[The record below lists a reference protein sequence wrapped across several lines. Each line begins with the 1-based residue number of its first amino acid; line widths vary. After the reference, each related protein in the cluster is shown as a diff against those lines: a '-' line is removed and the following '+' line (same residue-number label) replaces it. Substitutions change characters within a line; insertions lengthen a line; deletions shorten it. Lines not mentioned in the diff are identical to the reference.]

1 MVRVA
6 RPFTT
11 ATVSKGLA
19 APPTV
24 NATLPVGEATLVAG
38 FGITVA
44 VILIGDPNAD
54 AATGRF
60 GGHLPGDTAV
70 ELGEPC
76 HNAPNR
82 ADTTR
87 GDLFMPRWIRT
98 AWIGAAAAMLAS
110 SCTSPTTRTGTGT
123 GTGTGTDGVALI
135 RLAAGPDG
143 YPSPITGRR
152 LAGIQASL
160 MFDTLVWKDSTGS
173 IIGWLASS
181 WDRTDDGTE
190 WTFHLHDGVKFQDG
204 TPLTAADVA
213 FTYNYFISGP
223 GLAAAGRFGSVFIGD
238 FVDVV
243 ATTPDTVVFH
253 LKRPWAPFLQSIA
266 SLIPILPQHIWAAV
280 TDPATFTGPQSV
292 IGSGPYRLQSFDRAT
307 GNADF
312 VANNSYFLGTP
323 VVRRIQFVPA
333 PDQLLAL
340 ERGNID
346 AADAGTED
354 QVPTQA
360 LSVFNSSKYGTVTG
374 PSDWT
379 RALHFNLKKGFPYDN
394 VQFRQAID
402 YAIDRRDLVSRILFG
417 RGLPGS
423 SGWLAP
429 SAPDFAPGL
438 PAYEHNVALA
448 ESLLDQAGLKAP
460 AGGGMRTLPGG
471 GRFAVSL
478 QTSSEF
484 SGQTAQLISEYLRQ
498 VGIQVDIQT
507 LDPASADANALK
519 GNYDMALIGYGG
531 VGNDPDLLLR
541 IGLSPA
547 AIPVAWK
554 AWGYD
559 NSTVNALG
567 LQQLFTADDTT
578 RATSIKQIQRQ
589 IATDVPLISLYLPTP
604 EEIYNKKVFSA
615 WYFTPGGFLA
625 AGSGVLNKQVFV
637 AGGKTGP

>member
-1 MVRVA
+1 
-6 RPFTT
+6 
-11 ATVSKGLA
+11 
-19 APPTV
+19 
-24 NATLPVGEATLVAG
+24 
-38 FGITVA
+38 
-44 VILIGDPNAD
+44 
-54 AATGRF
+54 
-60 GGHLPGDTAV
+60 
-70 ELGEPC
+70 
-76 HNAPNR
+76 
-82 ADTTR
+82 
-87 GDLFMPRWIRT
+87 
-98 AWIGAAAAMLAS
+98 MLTS
-110 SCTSPTTRTGTGT
+110 SCTSSATRPAIAGTGT
-123 GTGTGTDGVALI
+123 TNAASVPLI

-173 IIGWLASS
+173 IIGWLAAS
-181 WDRTDDGTE
+181 WDRSSDGTE
-190 WTFHLHDGVKFQDG
+190 WSFHLHDGVKFQDG
-204 TPLTAADVA
+204 TALTAADVA
-213 FTYNYFISGP
+213 FSYNYFISGP
-223 GLAAAGRFGSVFIGD
+223 ALAGAGRFGSVFIGD

-253 LKRPWAPFLQSIA
+253 LKRPWTPFLQTIA
-266 SLIPILPQHIWAAV
+266 ALIPILPQHIWASV
-280 TDPATFTGPQSV
+280 TNPATFSGPQSV
-292 IGSGPYRLQSFDRAT
+292 VGSGPYRLQSFDRAT

-312 VANNSYFLGTP
+312 VANDTYFLGRP
-323 VVRRIQFVPA
+323 IVRRIEFVPA

-340 ERGNID
+340 ARGDID

-354 QVPTQA
+354 QLPTQA
-360 LSVFNSSKYGTVTG
+360 LSRFTSSKYGTVTG

-379 RALHFNLKKGFPYDN
+379 RALHFNLNKGFPYDN

-402 YAIDRRDLVSRILFG
+402 YAVDRKDLVKRILFG

-438 PAYEHNVALA
+438 PAYDHDVATA
-448 ESLLDQAGLKAP
+448 ETLLDQAGLKVP

-471 GRFAVSL
+471 QPFAISL
-478 QTSSEF
+478 QTSSEY
-484 SGQTAQLISEYLRQ
+484 SAQTAQLVSEYLRQ
-498 VGIQVDIQT
+498 VGLRVDIQT
-507 LDPASADANALK
+507 LDPTTADSDALK
-519 GNYDMALIGYGG
+519 GNYDMALIGYSG

-547 AIPVAWK
+547 AIPVLWK
-554 AWGYD
+554 AWGY
-559 NSTVNALG
+559 NNATVNALG

-578 RATSIKQIQRQ
+578 RAAGIGQIQHLV
-589 IATDVPLISLYLPTP
+589 ANDVPLISLYLPTP

-637 AGGKTGP
+637 TARKTGA